1 MLIENVIH
9 CAISLNVEEMDLRII
24 GLAHIRPFRFHLNY
38 FIGNNLFLVSCC
50 LVCVMAIVFV
60 FNLL

>member
-24 GLAHIRPFRFHLNY
+24 GLAHIQPFRFHLSY
-38 FIGNNLFLVSCC
+38 FIGIISF
-50 LVCVMAIVFV
+50 
-60 FNLL
+60 